1 MCRWLTSVRNLDI
14 MKEWPTIP
22 GSYDLGSADSPIAV
36 VIIGRGILPLPA
48 DRYAIKGQLVT
59 ENVGLEKVVANI
71 VANPRI
77 RFLLV
82 CGKEEVGHMP
92 GEAILALSKNGV
104 DKRMRIRGCKSA
116 VPYLCNLSLEAIERF
131 QKQVEVIDHVDS
143 TDIREAPNESL
154 ARYDFEAGMLD
165 QIHRSIL
172 GCEARDPGPFPAPPC
187 IESNEALRLE
197 GENAA
202 RINSVSADVFTQK
215 MLRMPSEKLSTS
227 TRLVTVSEE
236 FGIVVEP
243 VDGLVMRV
251 VSPEFAARLNAYLR
265 GLD

>member
-1 MCRWLTSVRNLDI
+1 MRNLES
-14 MKEWPTIP
+14 MNKWPTIP
-22 GSYDLGSADSPIAV
+22 GSYTLGNADSSIAI
-36 VIIGRGILPLPA
+36 VIIGRGSLPLPA
-48 DRYAIKGQLVT
+48 ERYAIKGQLVT

-92 GEAILALSKNGV
+92 GEAIQALSKNGV
-104 DKRMRIRGCKSA
+104 DKKKRIRDCKSA

-131 QKQVEVIDHVDS
+131 REQVEVVSHVDS
-143 TDIREAPNESL
+143 SDMREAPTEYL
-154 ARYDFEAGMLD
+154 ARYDVEAEMLERI
-165 QIHRSIL
+165 QHSIL
-172 GCEARDPGPFPAPPC
+172 ECGARDPGPFPAPPC
-187 IESNEALRLE
+187 IEDNEALRLE
-197 GENAA
+197 GENVS
-202 RINSVSADVFTQK
+202 RINSSSADIFTQK
-215 MLRMPSEKLSTS
+215 MLRMPSEKLSTA
-227 TRLVTVSEE
+227 TRLVTVSQE